1 MQLTIGTITD
11 RGLNPK
17 RAANEDR
24 LLALADR
31 GVFLVADGVGGR
43 RAGQVASQTVVDV
56 FTEIF
61 NGDEGNPRA
70 RLEAAITESNRRIF
84 DASVEDAE
92 LSGMA
97 TTLVALLIDVSDAVV
112 AHAGDSRLYRYER
125 GALHCETED
134 HSEIH
139 DEVRKGLLSPALAAQ
154 DPRRNIITRALGVEP
169 EIDVDYKSVQIREGA
184 RMLLCSDGI
193 TRHIPD
199 SELETLLE
207 LHMHP
212 QKLCAELKR
221 ICYERG
227 AQDNLTAIIVDCG
240 SFGYGAASV
249 DAASAANG
257 AVASGSRIE
266 VDLRERRISGAPAE
280 ESKSPVLQASE
291 SPASGR
297 SWVVRLCGL
306 AALASVAF
314 VSYHYRDAISVWSE
328 DQLKRFGVNRSH
340 SPAIGPQAVDPELAA
355 ARVLIEE
362 KRYDKAR
369 EQLAALSARRAQN
382 AEVHY
387 LLGRAN
393 LELKNYPEAIGAL
406 NEAAR
411 LDAALPDVYL
421 YLARA
426 YEAIGDRR
434 MKEES
439 LRRAEM
445 VR

>member
-1 MQLTIGTITD
+1 M
-11 RGLNPK
+11 NPK

-24 LLALADR
+24 LLALAGR

-61 NGDEGNPRA
+61 NGDESNPRA

-84 DASVEDAE
+84 NSSVEDAE

-97 TTLVALLIDVSDAVV
+97 TTIVALLIDDSDAVV

-125 GALHCETED
+125 GVLNCETED
-134 HSEIH
+134 HSEINE
-139 DEVRKGLLSPALAAQ
+139 EVRKGMLSPALAAQ
-154 DPRRNIITRALGVEP
+154 DSRRNIITRALGVEP
-169 EIDVDYKSVQIREGA
+169 EIDVDYKTMQLREGA
-184 RMLLCSDGI
+184 RILLCSDGI

-199 SELETLLE
+199 TELETLLA

-212 QKLCAELKR
+212 QKLCTELRR

-249 DAASAANG
+249 DAASAVNG
-257 AVASGSRIE
+257 TTAPGSRIE
-266 VDLRERRISGAPAE
+266 VDLRERRISGA
-280 ESKSPVLQASE
+280 ESGVSV
-291 SPASGR
+291 SPALDVEERRAPRRG
-297 SWVVRLCGL
+297 WLVRLIGL
-306 AALASVAF
+306 GCLVSAAV
-314 VSYHYRDAISVWSE
+314 VSYYYLDEISVWGE
-328 DQLKRFGVNRSH
+328 DQLKRFGINRSY
-340 SPAIGPQAVDPELAA
+340 SPAIGSRAVDPELAA

-369 EQLAALSARRAQN
+369 EQLAALRARQVQN

-393 LELKNYPEAIGAL
+393 LELRNYPEAIGEL

-426 YEAIGDRR
+426 YDAIGDRR

-439 LRRAEM
+439 LRRAEI